1 MRAAAGQPH
10 RRVFELPAAAPA
22 AYRPP
27 AKPRP
32 TEISAKASGEATA
45 HAMALEAEPEAGVQ
59 VTVPL

>member
-1 MRAAAGQPH
+1 
-10 RRVFELPAAAPA
+10 VFELPAAAPA

-59 VTVPL
+59 VTVLL